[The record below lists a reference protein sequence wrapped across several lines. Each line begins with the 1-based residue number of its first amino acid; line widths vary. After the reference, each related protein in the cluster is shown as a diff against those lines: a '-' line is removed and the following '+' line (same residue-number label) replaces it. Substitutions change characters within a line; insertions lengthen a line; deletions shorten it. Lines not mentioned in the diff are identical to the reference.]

1 VAGRR
6 DYSEGDVEAAVQR
19 LTEPGRLEAAQR
31 LVLSRAPQLQQIL
44 NQALEDSDW
53 FGRAHQDEVRKAVSP
68 EDGHQREVA
77 VRTLIAEETRL
88 TMLVG
93 VAVGLELA
101 TLLDNPQEDQT

>member
-6 DYSEGDVEAAVQR
+6 DYSEEELQAAVQR
-19 LTEPGRLEAAQR
+19 LTEPGRLDAAQR
-31 LVLSRAPQLQQIL
+31 LVVSRAPQLQQIL
-44 NQALEDSDW
+44 NQALDDSEW
-53 FGRAHQDEVRKAVSP
+53 FGPAHLDEIRKATSQQDP
-68 EDGHQREVA
+68 HQRQLA

-101 TLLDNPQEDQT
+101 HLLDNPQEDQT

>member
-1 VAGRR
+1 MAGRR
-6 DYSEGDVEAAVQR
+6 DYTDAELEAAVQR

-31 LVLSRAPQLQQIL
+31 LVVSRAPQLQQIL
-44 NQALEDSDW
+44 NQALEDSEW
-53 FGRAHQDEVRKAVSP
+53 FGPALQDEVRKATSQ
-68 EDGHQREVA
+68 EDPHQRQVA

-101 TLLDNPQEDQT
+101 HLLDNPQEDQT